1 MHDVDDDVRIA
12 MELQREFDDEQAFL
26 VSLRDWDVDVE
37 ETSKTS
43 KPPARKA
50 PKPPV
55 PSSKRNLSV
64 VDPFWELTDPNPDIH
79 GLFLEFNDAFFW
91 GKLLGIEVKWSSRM
105 TLCAGLCCYEGRG
118 GLCSVKL
125 SEPLLKLRPRKD
137 LVETL
142 LHEMIHAFLFV
153 THNNRDHD
161 AHGPEFHKH
170 MHRIN
175 EKSGAKITVYH
186 SFHDEVASY
195 RRHWWRC
202 TGPCQHRRPFWG
214 LVKRAMNRA
223 PSERDPWW
231 ADHQR
236 SCGGTFVKIKE
247 PEGKRKDQG
256 GTQKQSPAGAKKLKT
271 GSADIRTLF
280 QNGSQAKKPGLEKP
294 RVPFSGKGH
303 TLGGSSHAGDVSRY
317 FQPKKTDGAT
327 SGPSCVLGNRA
338 TANRVTNP
346 SSQQTQL
353 NVATAQRNNKL
364 TSSSQHDSTSKPR
377 TNADD
382 NQRDPD
388 KKPTLSSMHKEPTS
402 KPRSDVDAGGG
413 RPVLSCNGSTSK
425 LATNIDSKDW
435 SPNKPTLSTNGSPAS
450 KPRIKV
456 ENGRYGQDFKSPTK
470 SVSKP
475 VAIQRTLVEIFG
487 DSNRRRSSGGDSTG
501 ARRKMSR
508 KSSAARMRLLKELIS
523 SDSDSDEEAVVLDDS
538 ISVVDDVAKEEVDSA
553 VRSVASSVANKR
565 ENDVVTDSPTSAR
578 SGVQFVECP
587 VCECMVEEHAIN
599 RHLDSVC
606 LGEA

>member
-1 MHDVDDDVRIA
+1 MQDVDDDVRIA

-26 VSLRDWDVDVE
+26 VSLRDWDVE

-43 KPPARKA
+43 KPPPSA
-50 PKPPV
+50 PKPSV
-55 PSSKRNLSV
+55 PPPRRKVSV
-64 VDPFWELTDPNPDIH
+64 VDPYWELTDPNPDIH
-79 GLFLEFNDAFFW
+79 GLFLEFNDAYFW
-91 GKLLGIEVKWSSRM
+91 GKLLGVEVKWSSRM

-161 AHGPEFHKH
+161 AHGTEFHKH

-175 EKSGAKITVYH
+175 EQSGAKITVYH

-214 LVKRAMNRA
+214 MVKRAMNRA

-236 SCGGTFVKIKE
+236 SCGGTFVKIRE
-247 PEGKRKDQG
+247 PEGKRKDTS
-256 GTQKQSPAGAKKLKT
+256 GTQKQPPVGAKKLKT
-271 GSADIRTLF
+271 DGPDIRTLF
-280 QNGSQAKKPGLEKP
+280 QNGSQAKKPVPEQP

-303 TLGGSSHAGDVSRY
+303 TLGGGGNRAGDVSRY
-317 FQPKKTDGAT
+317 FQPKKAEGAT

-338 TANRVTNP
+338 TANGVANP
-346 SSQQTQL
+346 TSQQRRTNVGTTQRG
-353 NVATAQRNNKL
+353 NEP
-364 TSSSQHDSTSKPR
+364 TSSLQNGSASKPWTNVGGDRRGSNKPAASRHDESTSKPR
-377 TNADD
+377 SKADEEVGGPKPTFAFESSTNVGS
-382 NQRDPD
+382 RDRSPG
-388 KKPTLSSMHKEPTS
+388 KPTL
-402 KPRSDVDAGGG
+402 
-413 RPVLSCNGSTSK
+413 LLGSPMSK
-425 LATNIDSKDW
+425 LRLEVGSNRHGHGTN
-435 SPNKPTLSTNGSPAS
+435 
-450 KPRIKV
+450 
-456 ENGRYGQDFKSPTK
+456 SPTK
-470 SVSKP
+470 LVSKSAA
-475 VAIQRTLVEIFG
+475 VQRTLVEIFG
-487 DSNRRRSSGGDSTG
+487 DSNKGRVSGGESTG
-501 ARRKMSR
+501 VRKVSR
-508 KSSAARMRLLKELIS
+508 KSSSARMRLLRELIS
-523 SDSDSDEEAVVLDDS
+523 SDSDSDCEDVTFDESVD
-538 ISVVDDVAKEEVDSA
+538 VVDVVAKKAVDS
-553 VRSVASSVANKR
+553 VANNVANKR
-565 ENDVVTDSPTSAR
+565 ETNVTAGAQASATSAE
-578 SGVQFVECP
+578 FVECP
-587 VCECMVEEHAIN
+587 VCECLVEHGAIN